1 MSPRRW
7 ALTAAALLAC
17 PAAVAGHEV
26 RPAYL
31 EITELS
37 EPAPRHLEI
46 LWKQPVI
53 VDRAVR
59 LVPRLSNGWLDGA
72 PAAQQ
77 LGLNHL
83 IRVWRPPGAG
93 ADLEGVT
100 ITIDGLERTITD
112 VLVRVTLADGRRLE
126 RFLTP
131 AEPSLTVSFERTAV
145 AAPVYLQLGVEH
157 ILTGIDHLAFVLLL
171 LILIGGGRRLVAA
184 VTAFTAAHSLTL
196 ALTTL
201 GVIRVHAPAVE
212 AVVALS
218 IVFLAVE
225 LVQAAGGRAG
235 LTSRKP
241 WLVPFAF
248 GLLHGFA
255 FAGALAEIGL
265 PRGEI
270 ALSLLLFNLGVELG
284 QLLFIAVVLAASWV
298 VSRGARPMPG
308 WMRLVP
314 PYAVG
319 AFAASWFIERLQP

>member
-1 MSPRRW
+1 M
-7 ALTAAALLAC
+7 
-17 PAAVAGHEV
+17 
-26 RPAYL
+26 
-31 EITELS
+31 
-37 EPAPRHLEI
+37 
-46 LWKQPVI
+46 
-53 VDRAVR
+53 
-59 LVPRLSNGWLDGA
+59 
-72 PAAQQ
+72 
-77 LGLNHL
+77 
-83 IRVWRPPGAG
+83 
-93 ADLEGVT
+93 
-100 ITIDGLERTITD
+100 
-112 VLVRVTLADGRRLE
+112 
-126 RFLTP
+126 
-131 AEPSLTVSFERTAV
+131 
-145 AAPVYLQLGVEH
+145 
-157 ILTGIDHLAFVLLL
+157 LLL

-201 GVIRVHAPAVE
+201 GIIRVHAPTVE

-284 QLLFIAVVLAASWV
+284 QLLFIAVVLAASWI
-298 VSRGARPMPG
+298 VSRRAWPLPA
-308 WMRLVP
+308 WMRLIP

-319 AFAASWFIERLQP
+319 AFAAAWFIERLQP